1 MLQELGRT
9 SYGDEDASQH
19 DDNTF
24 GVSVEELVTAMAD
37 VGNNWERA
45 PLRASEGREG
55 WEDSLVG
62 CLKDVSAGCQHS
74 SDSYTYLFQHAN
86 LTNFPRLREVLTRL
100 LFAPDP
106 SAEQSTASSSSRT
119 STPVPSLTI
128 PSTPG
133 ERYHD
138 IPPSDKITILAFMCN
153 LAISSKAIHAHM
165 ESCEEQLTALRKEK
179 IEVNRQK
186 KQ

>member
-1 MLQELGRT
+1 MLQQQDQMA
-9 SYGDEDASQH
+9 YDDEAASQH
-19 DDNTF
+19 DDNAF
-24 GVSVEELVTAMAD
+24 GVSVEELVAAMAD

-45 PLRASEGREG
+45 PLRTSEGREG

-62 CLKDVSAGCQHS
+62 CLKDVSALCQYS
-74 SDSYTYLFQHAN
+74 SYSINFHQHAN

-119 STPVPSLTI
+119 STPVPSLHI
-128 PSTPG
+128 PSAPG

-138 IPPSDKITILAFMCN
+138 IPPADKIMILAFMCN
-153 LAISSKAIHAHM
+153 LAISSKAIHGHM